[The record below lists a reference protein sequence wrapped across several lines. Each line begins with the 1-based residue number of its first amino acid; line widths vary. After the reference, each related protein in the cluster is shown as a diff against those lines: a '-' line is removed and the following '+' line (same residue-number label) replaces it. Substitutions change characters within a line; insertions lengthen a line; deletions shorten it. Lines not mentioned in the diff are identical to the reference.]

1 MLERSKKLGGAFL
14 GVLRFNRKVCAFV
27 FVCGRLKD
35 SVLSNLQESPV
46 LHCALIWKK
55 TKHRRRY

>member
-1 MLERSKKLGGAFL
+1 MECFGLTARSVPLFL
-14 GVLRFNRKVCAFV
+14 CVAASKN
-27 FVCGRLKD
+27 

-55 TKHRRRY
+55 TKHSRRYKKKRNQVEFL

>member
-14 GVLRFNRKVCAFV
+14 RVLRFNRKVCAFV

-55 TKHRRRY
+55 T